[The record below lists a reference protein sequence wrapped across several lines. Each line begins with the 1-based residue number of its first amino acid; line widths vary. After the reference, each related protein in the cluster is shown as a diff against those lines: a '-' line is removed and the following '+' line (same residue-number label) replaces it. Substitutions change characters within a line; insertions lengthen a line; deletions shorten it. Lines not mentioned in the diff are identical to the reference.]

1 MLCGLVLSLCRRVQ
15 KAEPYRL
22 TGAAAP
28 LAIQSKEH
36 GRQPG
41 SLIAGFVKGANAA
54 PFAVFPA
61 PKVPASYQP
70 VHKFAGPLLTGT
82 NEAPMH
88 VCLTCRGLQ
97 CCGFCNS
104 VRSANAVSGVTFS
117 NTPCSASN
125 VYQPLH
131 QRASAGDRGGGE
143 GGIKYSC
150 ADTHHMLSILV
161 SAA

>member
-1 MLCGLVLSLCRRVQ
+1 MLCDVVLSSYRRVQ

-41 SLIAGFVKGANAA
+41 SFIAGFVKGADAA

-82 NEAPMH
+82 TVLPRPYVH
-88 VCLTCRGLQ
+88 VICRGLQ
-97 CCGFCNS
+97 CCRSCNS
-104 VRSANAVSGVTFS
+104 V
-117 NTPCSASN
+117 
-125 VYQPLH
+125 
-131 QRASAGDRGGGE
+131 
-143 GGIKYSC
+143 
-150 ADTHHMLSILV
+150 
-161 SAA
+161 

>member
-1 MLCGLVLSLCRRVQ
+1 MLCDLVLSLYRRVQ

-41 SLIAGFVKGANAA
+41 SFIAGFVKGASAA

-82 NEAPMH
+82 TMPPWPYMR
-88 VCLTCRGLQ
+88 V
-97 CCGFCNS
+97 
-104 VRSANAVSGVTFS
+104 
-117 NTPCSASN
+117 
-125 VYQPLH
+125 
-131 QRASAGDRGGGE
+131 
-143 GGIKYSC
+143 
-150 ADTHHMLSILV
+150 
-161 SAA
+161 